1 MESPGKNTGVGSHS
15 LLQGSFSTQGSNL
28 GLLLCRQILY
38 HLSHEGKL
46 KGNIVEILKVS
57 PADEGNAVN
66 WKAGKP
72 RKNSF
77 LTIQI
82 KIIGTWTKTKAS
94 QGLWH
99 LPAISTTLR
108 AQFHLFSSFFILSHR
123 EEERGA
129 FKKKKKFFSWI
140 FSKWKTFPSPFHS
153 VTTDPQNYTED
164 SIKEHI
170 WTHI

>member
-15 LLQGSFSTQGSNL
+15 LLQGIFSTQGSNP

-57 PADEGNAVN
+57 LADEGNTVN

-77 LTIQI
+77 LKIQI

-99 LPAISTTLR
+99 LPAISTTLG
-108 AQFHLFSSFFILSHR
+108 AQFHLFHLFSFFPIGRRRKEHL
-123 EEERGA
+123 
-129 FKKKKKFFSWI
+129 KKKFFSWI

-153 VTTDPQNYTED
+153 VTTDPQNYSED